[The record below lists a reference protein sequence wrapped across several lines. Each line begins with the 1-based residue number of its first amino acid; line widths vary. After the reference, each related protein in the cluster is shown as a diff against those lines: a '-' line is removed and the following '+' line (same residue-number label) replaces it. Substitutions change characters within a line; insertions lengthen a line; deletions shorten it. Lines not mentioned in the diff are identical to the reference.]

1 LPGVHDVEHED
12 MSDNLAE
19 NNNMSQ
25 EYPTGQE
32 DGMQWRAAVFSPHG
46 NQCRFGHARMTEGE

>member
-1 LPGVHDVEHED
+1 LPGVHDVERED
-12 MSDNLAE
+12 LSDNLVE

-32 DGMQWRAAVFSPHG
+32 DGMQWCAAVFRPTAINADSD
-46 NQCRFGHARMTEGE
+46 TLE